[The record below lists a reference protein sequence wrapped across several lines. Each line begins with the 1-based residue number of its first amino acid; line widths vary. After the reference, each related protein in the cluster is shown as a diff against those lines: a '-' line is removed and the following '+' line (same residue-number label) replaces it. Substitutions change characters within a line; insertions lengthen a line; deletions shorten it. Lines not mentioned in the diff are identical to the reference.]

1 MSTDGNVTLA
11 HGSGGKASHE
21 LIKKLVL
28 KYFKSSELARLCDG
42 AIIEPKSERLVMT
55 TDSFVIKPLFFP
67 GGDIGKLAVSGTVND
82 LAVMGAKPLYLSCG
96 FVVEEGF
103 LLGDLE
109 RIIRS
114 MAEVAQA
121 AGVEI
126 VTGDLKVTEHGA
138 CDGIF
143 VNTTGIG
150 ALTKERDMSS
160 RSIEIGDHV
169 LINGTIGDHA
179 LAVLSARQ
187 AFNFEAKIESD
198 CAALFSLIDL
208 VMQASRGVKFM
219 RDPTRGGVATVLN
232 EIVEG
237 KNFGIQLEE
246 SSIPVRRD
254 AKALCEILGFEP
266 IYLANEGKVLI
277 VADPKDSRLILDV
290 MRSHPLG
297 EKAAKIGEVVA
308 DSKGK
313 VTLRSSAGG
322 LRIADMLIGEPIPR
336 IC

>member
-1 MSTDGNVTLA
+1 MDNNRITLA

-21 LIKKLVL
+21 LIKGLIL
-28 KYFKSSELARLCDG
+28 KYFKSGELSKLKDG
-42 AIIEPKSERLVMT
+42 AVIGTKSEKLVVT
-55 TDSFVIKPLFFP
+55 TDSYVIKPLFFP

-82 LAVMGAKPLYLSCG
+82 LAVMGAKPLCLSCG

-103 LLGDLE
+103 SLSDFE

-114 MAEVAQA
+114 IAETARAV
-121 AGVEI
+121 GVEI

-150 ALTKERDMSS
+150 TLAKDCDMSS
-160 RSIEIGDHV
+160 RSIEVGDHILV
-169 LINGTIGDHA
+169 NGTIGDHA
-179 LAVLSARQ
+179 LSVLAARH
-187 AFNFEAKIESD
+187 AFNFETKIESD
-198 CAALFSLIDL
+198 CAPLFSLIDA
-208 VMQASRGVKFM
+208 VMRASRGVKFM

-232 EIVEG
+232 EITEG

-246 SSIPVRRD
+246 SALPIRDD

-266 IYLANEGKVLI
+266 IYLANEGKVLL
-277 VADPKDSRLILDV
+277 VVDPKDSRRALDI

-297 EKAAKIGEVVA
+297 GKAAKIGEVVA
-308 DSKGK
+308 DPKGK
-313 VTLRSSAGG
+313 VVSRSSVGG
-322 LRIADMLIGEPIPR
+322 LRIVDMLVGEPIPR